1 MSPVTAP
8 NNPANMLATP
18 GYVYS
23 SFGIN
28 LYITDGNG
36 NTRADQPNVTDMLCG
51 AGSANSSAANIYND
65 YRGTFTTSFVLRQN
79 DIIRVNAVSNGV
91 FNQSG
96 GQSANTYYFQ
106 GGDFNDGSYMTLT
119 AIAITGV

>member
-1 MSPVTAP
+1 
-8 NNPANMLATP
+8 MLATP

-36 NTRADQPNVTDMLCG
+36 NTRADQPTVTDMLCG

-96 GQSANTYYFQ
+96 GQPENTYYFQ